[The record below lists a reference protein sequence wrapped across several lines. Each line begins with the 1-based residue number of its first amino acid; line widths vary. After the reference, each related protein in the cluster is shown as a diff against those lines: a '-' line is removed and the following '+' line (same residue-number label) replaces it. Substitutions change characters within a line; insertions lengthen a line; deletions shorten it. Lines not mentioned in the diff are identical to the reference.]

1 MQFFSRPDIYWSVRR
16 LFAWKGCGIMD
27 EVKLPVSE
35 PDLTLLPGD
44 VDDLIFRE
52 PDWYISER

>member
-1 MQFFSRPDIYWSVRR
+1 
-16 LFAWKGCGIMD
+16 MD
-27 EVKLPVSE
+27 ELALPTE
-35 PDLTLLPGD
+35 KPDLTPMTGD

>member
-1 MQFFSRPDIYWSVRR
+1 
-16 LFAWKGCGIMD
+16 MD
-27 EVKLPVSE
+27 ELDLSVKAPE
-35 PDLTLLPGD
+35 TTPLTGD